1 MKLHRICLLVG
12 IAVFVLGLVLNARY
26 EEKSVAVKATITDIE
41 TTKTSDGEYR
51 HVCYGEYEV
60 DGKTYTKKLTT
71 LYSSTDRLDSLS
83 VGDTYEMRI
92 SPDNPGKKMLEGGFF
107 GVVGLVMAVWGG
119 VSLRRDKKALQQA

>member
-1 MKLHRICLLVG
+1 MKLHRICLWVG
-12 IAVFVLGLVLNARY
+12 IAVFVLGLVLNVRY
-26 EEKSVAVKATITDIE
+26 EEKSVAVKATITDID
-41 TTKTSDGEYR
+41 TAKTSDGEYR